1 MSRFAHLATLE
12 KNQTPALWPRRT
24 MSDQKSSGTAHPYL
38 NQPIVLTTK
47 HEKYSLIAP
56 ILEAELGLKVVL
68 HEADTDQLGTFT
80 GEIERTLSP
89 SDAAIEKAKLG
100 MMALGHKLAIA
111 SEGSIGPDLQMPF
124 TQSDIEYVALVD
136 SDRGIEIVER
146 FRSFEIIAGEIV
158 TDSSSDLS
166 DFLRSI
172 DFPNHKLIAQSNGA
186 RGEHVV
192 KGIGDR
198 HQLQRAIQDLAAK
211 SPDGKV
217 LLQTD
222 FRAHC
227 SPSRQQNIIEATKL
241 LAKRVRE
248 LCPSCST
255 PGFGVT
261 RFERGLDCSDCG
273 ELVSNAVKFE
283 VSGCPKCSFEEA
295 GQQLADFAD
304 PSNCDG
310 CNP

>member
-12 KNQTPALWPRRT
+12 KSQTPPQWPRKN
-24 MSDQKSSGTAHPYL
+24 MSAQKSSLIPHPYS
-38 NQPIVLTTK
+38 NQTIVLTTK
-47 HEKYSLIAP
+47 HEKHSLIAP
-56 ILEAELGLKVVL
+56 ILEAELNLKVVL

-80 GEIERTLSP
+80 GEIARILSP

-100 MMALGHKLAIA
+100 MRELGASLGIA
-111 SEGSIGPDLQMPF
+111 SEGSIGPDPLMPF

-146 FRSFEIIAGEIV
+146 FRSFEIIADEIV
-158 TDSSSDLS
+158 TDPSSDLS
-166 DFLRSI
+166 DFLRSV
-172 DFPNHKLIAQSNGA
+172 DFPNHKLIAQPNGA
-186 RGEHVV
+186 RGEYVV
-192 KGIGDR
+192 KGIKDQ
-198 HQLQRAIQDLAAK
+198 HQLQRALQDLAVK

-241 LAKRVRE
+241 LSKRVSA

-261 RFERGLDCSDCG
+261 RYERGLDCSDCG
-273 ELVSNAVKFE
+273 ELVSTAVKFE
-283 VSGCPKCSFEEA
+283 VSGCPKCSFEDA
-295 GQQLADFAD
+295 GQQLADFAN